1 MTRLRPLW
9 IAGRFLSRL
18 PFPDPG
24 STQPHE
30 TGHSV
35 PWYPFVGLLMGGPA
49 ALAALALAG
58 APIDVAAILVL
69 MFWVWSS
76 GALHLDGLADS
87 ADAWIGGIG
96 SRERTLEIM
105 KDPRSGPAAV
115 TLIGLV
121 LLAKW
126 AALKTL
132 ILAGVIWPLLAVPM
146 LARAQLPLLLLTA
159 PYARRQGMAAD
170 QFNHLPRRASWLSV
184 TAAGVVTLALGG
196 WSGLAL
202 ILAALA
208 LYWMARRAMLARIS
222 GFTGDTAGAL
232 VELTETLALLL
243 SALLIQGAIVGR

>member
-1 MTRLRPLW
+1 MTLRPLW

-24 STQPHE
+24 PSQPSE

-49 ALAALALAG
+49 ALAALVLAG
-58 APIDVAAILVL
+58 APVDVAAALVL
-69 MFWVWSS
+69 MLWVWSS

-87 ADAWIGGIG
+87 ADAWIGGLG

-121 LLAKW
+121 LIAKW

-146 LARAQLPLLLLTA
+146 LARAQLPLLMLTT

-170 QFNHLPRRASWLSV
+170 QFNHLPRRAAGLSV
-184 TAAGVVTLALGG
+184 LAAGAVTLALGG
-196 WSGLAL
+196 WVGLAL
-202 ILAALA
+202 TLAALA
-208 LYWMARRAMLARIS
+208 LYGIGRRAMLVRLS

-243 SALLIQGAIVGR
+243 CSLVLGLSPG

>member
-24 STQPHE
+24 ETLPHE
-30 TGHSV
+30 TGRSV
-35 PWYPFVGLLMGGPA
+35 PWYPFVGLAMGVPA
-49 ALAALALAG
+49 AFTALLFVLAE
-58 APIDVAAILVL
+58 APSDVAAVLVL
-69 MFWVWSS
+69 MLWVWSS

-87 ADAWIGGIG
+87 ADAWIGGLG

-132 ILAGVIWPLLAVPM
+132 ILSGAIWPLLVVPM
-146 LARAQLPLLLLTA
+146 LARAQLPLLLLTT

-170 QFNHLPRRASWLSV
+170 QFNHLPRRMAWLSV
-184 TAAGVVTLALGG
+184 PAAGVVVLVLGG

-208 LYWMARRAMLARIS
+208 LYWITRRAMLARIS

-243 SALLIQGAIVGR
+243 CALVIQ